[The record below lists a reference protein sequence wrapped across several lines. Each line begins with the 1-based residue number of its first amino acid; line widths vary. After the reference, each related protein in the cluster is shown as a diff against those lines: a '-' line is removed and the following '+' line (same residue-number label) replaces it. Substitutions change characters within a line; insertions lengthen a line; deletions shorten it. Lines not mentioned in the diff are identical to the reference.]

1 MGFYDRHILPFLLNA
16 AMSAKPISYQRRKV
30 VPRAEGRVLEIG
42 FGAGHNLPF
51 YDRAKVTHLWALEPS
66 KEMRARAQLRVKESP
81 LKIEFLDLPGE
92 EIPLDDEAADTVLV
106 TYTLCTIPD
115 VMKALAGMRRVLKA
129 SGRLI
134 FCEHGEAPDEN
145 VRKWQRRITPVWK
158 RIGGGCHVGRAIPK
172 LIHDGGF
179 RVQDMDTMYLPGTP
193 RFAGFNY
200 WGSATK
206 G

>member
-1 MGFYDRHILPFLLNA
+1 MGFYDRHILPFLLDG
-16 AMSAKPISYQRRKV
+16 AMSAKPIGYQRRKV

-42 FGAGHNLPF
+42 FGAGHNLPH
-51 YDRAKVTHLWALEPS
+51 YDANKVTQLWALEPS
-66 KEMRARAQLRVKESP
+66 REMRARAADRVKASP
-81 LKIEFLDLPGE
+81 LKIDFLDLPGE
-92 EIPLDDEAADTVLV
+92 EIPLDDNAADTVLV

-115 VMKALAGMRRVLKA
+115 VMKALSGMYRVLKP
-129 SGRLI
+129 SGRMI

-172 LIHDGGF
+172 LIQDSGF
-179 RVQDMDTMYLPGTP
+179 SVQDMETMYLPGTP

>member
-1 MGFYDRHILPFLLNA
+1 MGFYSHFILPRLLNG
-16 AMSAKPISYQRRKV
+16 AMSAKPIRYQRKKV

-51 YDRAKVTHLWALEPS
+51 YDASKVTHLWALEPA
-66 KEMRARAQLRVKESP
+66 KEMRERAAERVAASP
-81 LKIEFLDLPGE
+81 IPLEFLDLPGE
-92 EIPLDDEAADTVLV
+92 EIPLENDSADTVLI

-115 VMKALAGMRRVLKA
+115 VMKALDQMRRVLKPA
-129 SGRLI
+129 GRMI

-145 VRKWQRRITPVWK
+145 VRKWQRRLTPAWK
-158 RIGGGCHVGRAIPK
+158 KIGGGCHVGRPIPK
-172 LIHDGGF
+172 MIADAGF
-179 RVQDMDTMYLPGTP
+179 RIADIDTMYLPGTP